1 MAKSK
6 LASAYKAAAAASSKH
21 QASLYDVANI
31 GYQRES
37 SAQLAGIKA
46 QDMSRTVGMISEGL
60 ELGGRVI
67 RRGQEM
73 KKEKTAAE
81 ALGAVAKPR
90 SLWGKLTGEEQMY
103 EIGGAEVSG
112 ADVTNK
118 YRLTQLEKAGFSD
131 IEGLTS
137 TKKDAT
143 TPSKKP
149 ASVPEVKEEKKE
161 PTLAEE
167 TNLVGPPAPK
177 QGLNITG
184 EQLED
189 WKSTSGFYDESSG
202 KTALTQMANWQKS
215 GKPKRDI
222 ATLGPKEDEYEGP
235 RIVNY

>member
-1 MAKSK
+1 
-6 LASAYKAAAAASSKH
+6 
-21 QASLYDVANI
+21 
-31 GYQRES
+31 
-37 SAQLAGIKA
+37 
-46 QDMSRTVGMISEGL
+46 MSRTVGMISEGL

-112 ADVTNK
+112 ADVTQK

-137 TKKDAT
+137 SKKEET
-143 TPSKKP
+143 TP
-149 ASVPEVKEEKKE
+149 SVPEVKEEKKE

-167 TNLVGPPAPK
+167 TNLVGPPSPK

-202 KTALTQMANWQKS
+202 KTALTQMANWKKS

-222 ATLGPKEDEYEGP
+222 ATIGPSKAGGLP
-235 RIVNY
+235 VKNW